1 MRLGEG
7 SVNRDYK
14 EIFATLW
21 TSISTG
27 GLVAG
32 IVATV
37 MQFLGQSGYPSAIAF
52 VLILVF
58 FSLTAFNVLLFRAA
72 HRLRPVT
79 RFIEGHDEV
88 YDTMTAAIAQARDSI
103 WATRVTH
110 STMALDHEYFNTT
123 VRRIKGQNCRPI
135 NNYRRI
141 MSVTTSDKAELMCKL
156 ITEHAGDRGFALR
169 TTDTELDF
177 ELVIVDHEVAFMLF
191 HDPES
196 ASSVINGALQV
207 FDRAAVERLR
217 GLFNAE
223 WSRGVVVKD
232 GPMLTEAKRDQL
244 VKHYEEQAVLLPD

>member
-7 SVNRDYK
+7 AVNRDYR
-14 EIFATLW
+14 EMLATLW
-21 TSISTG
+21 TSVSTG

-58 FSLTAFNVLLFRAA
+58 FSLTAFNILLFRAA

-88 YDTMTAAIAQARDSI
+88 YDTMTAAIAEARDSI

-110 STMALDHEYFNTT
+110 STMPVDHEYFNTT
-123 VRRIKGQNCRPI
+123 VRRIKGQNCKPI

-141 MSVTTSDKAELMCKL
+141 MSVTTVDKAELVCRL
-156 ITEHAGDRGFALR
+156 LTEHSNDRGFALR

-196 ASSVINGALQV
+196 ASSVINGALQF
-207 FDRAAVERLR
+207 FDRSAVERLR

-223 WSRGVVVKD
+223 WSRSEVIKD
-232 GPMLTEAKRDQL
+232 GPVLPESKRDQL
-244 VKHYEEQAVLLPD
+244 VARFEAHMATLPD